1 MKERAR
7 MHLRIKSLAMASL
20 LAGLAAAVL
29 AWAWRAWTA
38 PESLMRLLAGFSL
51 CN

>member
-1 MKERAR
+1 
-7 MHLRIKSLAMASL
+7 MHKRIKNLAMVAL
-20 LAGLAAAVL
+20 LAGLSAAVL
-29 AWAWRAWTA
+29 AWAWRAWMA

>member
-1 MKERAR
+1 
-7 MHLRIKSLAMASL
+7 MHKRIKSLAMVAL
-20 LAGLAAAVL
+20 LAGLAAVVL
-29 AWAWRAWTA
+29 VWAWQDWMA